1 VPDGRNGHPIATQT
15 SPVGML
21 FPLPSRSIVVINWSF
36 PRVTYGAVHP
46 GLAIPVSAVDSRTQR
61 LVELIKAA
69 EKDGLPGIPGE
80 ESKDEAATRADDLDG
95 NQHERLQKGFEFHG

>member
-1 VPDGRNGHPIATQT
+1 MPDGRNGHRIATQT
-15 SPVGML
+15 SPVGMR
-21 FPLPSRSIVVINWSF
+21 FPLPSRSIVVIHWSF

-46 GLAIPVSAVDSRTQR
+46 GLAIPVSSVDSRTQR

-80 ESKDEAATRADDLDG
+80 EAKDEAATRADDLDG